1 MTRENC
7 RGDKMH
13 KNSLDGRDRRMK
25 IVCKDLKEYTMLVK
39 QCMADFFADNCK
51 CCVLRNLCVNIAE
64 DDGYDIEAFLTIE
77 GGGVDG

>member
-1 MTRENC
+1 
-7 RGDKMH
+7 
-13 KNSLDGRDRRMK
+13 MK